1 MYADLDRLMRG
12 SSHTDA
18 AADNV
23 GNAHKQ
29 LLSAQ
34 VTADMFGGI
43 EIAAG
48 AELVVARVQEQHVAA
63 LDDHRRDLTDI
74 GARTIEVVH
83 AFGETDRTAAA
94 ALGRTHVADVPM

>member
-1 MYADLDRLMRG
+1 MYADLDRLVRG

-23 GNAHKQ
+23 GNARKQ

-34 VTADMFGGI
+34 VTTDMFGGT
-43 EIAAG
+43 EIAAS
-48 AELVVARVQEQHVAA
+48 AELVVARVHEQHVTA
-63 LDDHRRDLTDI
+63 LDDHHRDLTDI

-94 ALGRTHVADVPM
+94 VLGRTHASDVPM